1 MRKWMTVITL
11 LAVVACGDTVST
23 ANTQASGNTTDIAS
37 TGSFGADL
45 NAFRAAQGRGAV
57 TTNRLLQ
64 RAAQAHAEDMVRN
77 DYFAHRSP
85 NGAEMSDRIAASGYR
100 ACWAAEN
107 IAWGQETAAV
117 VFAGWRGSD
126 GHRRNMLGEAYVD
139 YGLGHFGDNWVLLLA
154 KGC

>member
-1 MRKWMTVITL
+1 MTVITL

-23 ANTQASGNTTDIAS
+23 TKTPASGNTTDIAS
-37 TGSFGADL
+37 SGNFGADL

-85 NGAEMSDRIAASGYR
+85 SGAGMSDRIAASGYR
-100 ACWAAEN
+100 ACAAAEN
-107 IAWGQETAAV
+107 IAQGQKSEAE
-117 VFAGWRGSD
+117 VFAAWRGSD
-126 GHRRNMLGEAYVD
+126 GHRRNMLGPRYQN
-139 YGLGHFGDNWVLLLA
+139 YGLGQSGDTWVLLLA
-154 KGC
+154 SGC